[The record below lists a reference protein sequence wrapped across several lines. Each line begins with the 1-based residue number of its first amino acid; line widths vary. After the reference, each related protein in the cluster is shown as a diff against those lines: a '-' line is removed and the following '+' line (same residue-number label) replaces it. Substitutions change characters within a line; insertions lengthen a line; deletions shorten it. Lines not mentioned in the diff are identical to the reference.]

1 MTNGLVLT
9 EGRDTW
15 WTWGGT
21 KIRQLSN
28 DLLIVPNSKLR
39 SGSFESRWGRMVN
52 HSTTVETAR

>member
-1 MTNGLVLT
+1 MTNGLADGG
-9 EGRDTW
+9 EGYVVDV
-15 WTWGGT
+15 GGT

-28 DLLIVPNSKLR
+28 DLVIVPNSKLR

>member
-1 MTNGLVLT
+1 MGLLT

-28 DLLIVPNSKLR
+28 DLLSVPNSKLR
-39 SGSFESRWGRMVN
+39 SGSFE
-52 HSTTVETAR
+52 VEMGTDG